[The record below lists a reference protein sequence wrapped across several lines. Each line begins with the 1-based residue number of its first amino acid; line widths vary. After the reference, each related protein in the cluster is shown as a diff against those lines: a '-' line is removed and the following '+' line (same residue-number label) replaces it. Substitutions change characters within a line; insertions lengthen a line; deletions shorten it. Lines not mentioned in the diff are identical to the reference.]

1 MASTRVRSEFPVPC
15 IFGLPRCPTQPE
27 HFPDPSNCPDRRQ
40 QPLFVLGNGTQ
51 SPCPSHP
58 APHNPSSLPTTH
70 SPFFTLTSN
79 SLNQVA
85 LSHPVSPSW
94 DSWRSPDSTAKQST
108 VGSVSPQ
115 SAGSRDLARSRQH
128 RGAGMLPPPLP
139 RGRGCWV
146 NNKLRRKEGGTE
158 GDREERGRKGRGGES
173 TRVRASKET
182 EQWSDSW
189 GYICDDS
196 DSSTH
201 KGKRAHR
208 RTHTR
213 GARGRGGQR
222 SPLKCS
228 HFSGKKKGLWIHCS
242 QLQGG
247 GTRFYQAP
255 PSSFPVLLQALP
267 APGRARPQPL
277 SPLYLSLWG
286 KRGRSQPAEKPPL
299 GSWVSLLVRD
309 SGEVSPILPVEKK
322 KLNPSLSQRGIYFR
336 AIGEAHGGP
345 SACWPSKGAP
355 SLTEPESHSYAE
367 MTEPQGP
374 QTQAI

>member
-1 MASTRVRSEFPVPC
+1 
-15 IFGLPRCPTQPE
+15 
-27 HFPDPSNCPDRRQ
+27 
-40 QPLFVLGNGTQ
+40 
-51 SPCPSHP
+51 
-58 APHNPSSLPTTH
+58 
-70 SPFFTLTSN
+70 
-79 SLNQVA
+79 
-85 LSHPVSPSW
+85 
-94 DSWRSPDSTAKQST
+94 
-108 VGSVSPQ
+108 
-115 SAGSRDLARSRQH
+115 
-128 RGAGMLPPPLP
+128 MLPPPLP

-201 KGKRAHR
+201 RGKRAHR

-213 GARGRGGQR
+213 GAHGRGGQR

-228 HFSGKKKGLWIHCS
+228 HFSGKKRPMDSLLPTPGRRNAVLP
-242 QLQGG
+242 
-247 GTRFYQAP
+247 GTSIFLPRAP
-255 PSSFPVLLQALP
+255 PGSPRPWPRPSSAALP
-267 APGRARPQPL
+267 SLPFPLGKEGQEPAGREAPPV
-277 SPLYLSLWG
+277 
-286 KRGRSQPAEKPPL
+286 

-309 SGEVSPILPVEKK
+309 SGEVSPILPVEKE

-336 AIGEAHGGP
+336 AIGEAHRGP
-345 SACWPSKGAP
+345 SACWPSKGAL

-367 MTEPQGP
+367 VTEPQGP